1 MKKPENKNSLFSF
14 VQQRY
19 IYSGIGFILAA
30 LAILAMFRDLVDP
43 ANYIGGLLLWAA
55 ILELLHGFKRA
66 ENHARNSA
74 WISGGITLLIGIFLV
89 NAQLFQNHPLVQI
102 VSILLL
108 TDALRSLYFYFK
120 RKDHDNAK
128 LNYLLPGLGNILIV
142 VLILTFEG
150 KGFAWVVALGG
161 ALRILGTVYNLFT
174 AKLGNVKNVSK
185 DIIEDLGVADNPGL
199 VALTHKLE
207 DEDEQRARVDL
218 SWILIFILTLFFIHL
233 GRMGFDRS
241 KFGILSPVV
250 AVIGDMFI
258 ALVVAYGI
266 ISPFRSLFKKLN
278 SVFLKRS
285 YNWAHKVPQSE
296 WHFLSLRRP
305 VNWWVEYQLDLSIS
319 MRKSSYSFST
329 AFRNGL
335 KIGLPFAAL
344 LAAIMP
350 VLGMSWYFDT
360 ENWASGIWDGF
371 AGSRTEV
378 WREAMVAANGE
389 KIGPNAFRLQPEG
402 LPASGDFSFVV
413 IGDPGEGDA
422 SQLILKDQ
430 LLAVTNKPDISF
442 MVISSDI
449 VYPSGAMRDY
459 ERKFFLPFKGIT
471 KPIYAIPGNHDWY
484 DALEGFT
491 ATFFTPQAAMRA
503 MEARIES
510 DHGLTLTDS
519 DEVRELIAQA
529 SYLRKEYQMPTGH
542 QNAPFFQ
549 VSTEEFVFLA
559 IDTGVRRK
567 VDNLQLEWLESVL
580 KASKEKY
587 VMALLG
593 HPFYAIGEYQGD

>member
-1 MKKPENKNSLFSF
+1 ML
-14 VQQRY
+14 
-19 IYSGIGFILAA
+19 
-30 LAILAMFRDLVDP
+30 
-43 ANYIGGLLLWAA
+43 
-55 ILELLHGFKRA
+55 
-66 ENHARNSA
+66 
-74 WISGGITLLIGIFLV
+74 
-89 NAQLFQNHPLVQI
+89 
-102 VSILLL
+102 
-108 TDALRSLYFYFK
+108 
-120 RKDHDNAK
+120 
-128 LNYLLPGLGNILIV
+128 ILI
-142 VLILTFEG
+142 FEG
-150 KGFAWVVALGG
+150 RGLAWVIAVGG

-174 AKLGNVKNVSK
+174 AKLGNVEDVSG
-185 DIIEDLGVADNPGL
+185 DIIKGLDIADNPGL
-199 VALTHKLE
+199 VALTQKLE
-207 DEDEQRARVDL
+207 AEDEQRARVDV

-241 KFGILSPVV
+241 TFGILSPVV
-250 AVIGDMFI
+250 AVIGDMFV

-266 ISPFRSLFKKLN
+266 IGPFRSLFKKLN
-278 SVFLKRS
+278 SIFLKRS
-285 YNWAHKVPQSE
+285 YNWAHRVPQSE
-296 WHFLSLRRP
+296 WHSLSLRRP
-305 VNWWVEYQLDLSIS
+305 VNWWVEYQLGLSIS
-319 MRKSSYSFST
+319 MRKSAYSFST

-360 ENWASGIWDGF
+360 ENWASGIWDGY
-371 AGSRTEV
+371 AGTRTEV
-378 WREAMVAANGE
+378 WRESMVAASGE
-389 KIGPNAFRLQPEG
+389 KIGPNAFKLQPEG

-519 DEVRELIAQA
+519 DEVRELIAPGV
-529 SYLRKEYQMPTGH
+529 LP
-542 QNAPFFQ
+542 
-549 VSTEEFVFLA
+549 EERIPDA
-559 IDTGVRRK
+559 DR
-567 VDNLQLEWLESVL
+567 
-580 KASKEKY
+580 ASKR
-587 VMALLG
+587 
-593 HPFYAIGEYQGD
+593 PFLSGVNG

>member
-1 MKKPENKNSLFSF
+1 ME
-14 VQQRY
+14 
-19 IYSGIGFILAA
+19 
-30 LAILAMFRDLVDP
+30 P
-43 ANYIGGLLLWAA
+43 ANYIGGLLIWAA

-74 WISGGITLLIGIFLV
+74 WISGGITLLIGVFLV
-89 NAQLFQNHPLVQI
+89 NAELFQAHPLVQI
-102 VSILLL
+102 VSVLLL
-108 TDALRSLYFYFK
+108 IDALRYLYFYFK
-120 RKDHDNAK
+120 HKKQEKAIM
-128 LNYLLPGLGNILIV
+128 NYLLPGLGNILV
-142 VLILTFEG
+142 VLLILIFEG
-150 KGFAWVVALGG
+150 RGFAWVVALGG

-174 AKLGNVKNVSK
+174 AKLGNVENVSE
-185 DIIEDLGVADNPGL
+185 DIIEGLDVADNPGL
-199 VALTHKLE
+199 VALTRKLE
-207 DEDEQRARVDL
+207 AEDEQRARIDV

-266 ISPFRSLFKKLN
+266 IGPFRSLFKKLN
-278 SVFLKRS
+278 SIFLKRS

-305 VNWWVEYQLDLSIS
+305 VNWWVEYQLGLSIS

-360 ENWASGIWDGF
+360 ENWASGIWDGY

-378 WREAMVAANGE
+378 WRESMVAASGE
-389 KIGPNAFRLQPEG
+389 KTGPNAFKLQPEG

-430 LLAVTNKPDISF
+430 LIGSYQQARHQF
-442 MVISSDI
+442 
-449 VYPSGAMRDY
+449 YGH
-459 ERKFFLPFKGIT
+459 FLRYRVPLRGHARLRAKILPPF
-471 KPIYAIPGNHDWY
+471 
-484 DALEGFT
+484 
-491 ATFFTPQAAMRA
+491 
-503 MEARIES
+503 
-510 DHGLTLTDS
+510 
-519 DEVRELIAQA
+519 
-529 SYLRKEYQMPTGH
+529 
-542 QNAPFFQ
+542 
-549 VSTEEFVFLA
+549 
-559 IDTGVRRK
+559 
-567 VDNLQLEWLESVL
+567 
-580 KASKEKY
+580 
-587 VMALLG
+587 
-593 HPFYAIGEYQGD
+593 